1 MGDGGGIEREA
12 LGNTLEMDEGE
23 KERKEGEEKRKEGE
37 ERRKEGKE
45 KRKEEERRK
54 EGEEKRKEEEEK
66 RGWLDDQV
74 GLSDCCGSSS
84 STLSRLWRMIMMRIM
99 VILMIYDND
108 ENHGDFDDS

>member
-1 MGDGGGIEREA
+1 MEDLGREAFEFTMGDGGGIEREA

-23 KERKEGEEKRKEGE
+23 KERKEGEEKRKEG
-37 ERRKEGKE
+37 
-45 KRKEEERRK
+45 
-54 EGEEKRKEEEEK
+54 EEK